1 MEKKVKVG
9 LGIVAVTGLGVSVG
23 GQQVQAAE
31 TVNTENTSTEVAKEA
46 VTSKQTAP
54 QTIAEKQQAVD
65 TQKEVVAQEQAVTD
79 KVKQQSMAAD
89 QAVKDQQA
97 VVSKGETAVKA
108 QESKVKEAQQA
119 VEEAKKIVDEATP
132 SAIEKTKEQV
142 ATDTQAVDEQQKVVD
157 QAQTD
162 VNQQQAVVDEKAKET
177 NAAKV
182 QNEKDQQAVT
192 AAKHEQAKL
201 EELAKN
207 AEMEKAKAEKEQAAK
222 EAELANKQ
230 KEEAKAKDQKAKDD
244 QAVAD
249 QQTVVTT
256 SQEKVADAK
265 ADTAAKQADLTAKEN
280 ALKDKQAATKQA
292 QNTLDSSKEELK
304 GHKGINL
311 PANFTPDY
319 YKKLTEQ
326 EKQVMEKEALAL
338 NKVFPENQ
346 ADAAK
351 ATEMIDIKNP
361 TEKQKKQMSDYF
373 VGLLNDVREK
383 LGLQK
388 LKVSSQNIKFAW
400 DNAKYTNPNEIGHDE
415 NAINKAAKENG
426 FKEYPGQNFYENL
439 SGGYF
444 QPKDGKIS
452 VLDFE
457 RAAREALVDMLFNDG
472 RMGYGHTESLLQADK
487 TNIAIALSEE
497 NHGFSSGKIHIIGY
511 NQSRL
516 VDQNTYEEGSVPV
529 FKSKETLQKE
539 VATNQEKLATAQ
551 QAESDAQQ
559 ATSAS
564 QQALNTAKTT
574 QATAEKG
581 LSVHKVTLANLQ
593 VVATKS
599 TTNYEEKVR
608 QTATAEKSLQQIK
621 DQLATINELIQN
633 RAAVLEKAKANV
645 AEAQAIEQ
653 TSANVLKEKQAA
665 LKAEEI
671 VLAHLTD
678 ISNQREA
685 DLVKAKDQ
693 LVASKNAL
701 LRLENAQPN
710 YEKAVKKLTEAE
722 MKLDKIQADYQAS
735 IERLAQLKEEQ
746 SVANE
751 TYKQAKATL
760 DKEVQY
766 LAMLVSD
773 LQAAKEQQAKEAL
786 QQQVV
791 QEQKRLAM
799 EAQQKEMP
807 IQVATSTKK
816 GEQLLTM
823 ATPTRQV
830 ENKKAAK
837 TSVSPTSY
845 KAMKAEKSSLLPS
858 TGEETNQGMIA
869 LGLAIFA
876 GLLGLASA
884 DLKRRYKKG

>member
-1 MEKKVKVG
+1 M
-9 LGIVAVTGLGVSVG
+9 
-23 GQQVQAAE
+23 Q
-31 TVNTENTSTEVAKEA
+31 
-46 VTSKQTAP
+46 
-54 QTIAEKQQAVD
+54 
-65 TQKEVVAQEQAVTD
+65 
-79 KVKQQSMAAD
+79 
-89 QAVKDQQA
+89 
-97 VVSKGETAVKA
+97 
-108 QESKVKEAQQA
+108 
-119 VEEAKKIVDEATP
+119 
-132 SAIEKTKEQV
+132 
-142 ATDTQAVDEQQKVVD
+142 
-157 QAQTD
+157 
-162 VNQQQAVVDEKAKET
+162 
-177 NAAKV
+177 
-182 QNEKDQQAVT
+182 
-192 AAKHEQAKL
+192 
-201 EELAKN
+201 
-207 AEMEKAKAEKEQAAK
+207 AEKEQAAK

-230 KEEAKAKDQKAKDD
+230 KEEAKAKDQKTKDD

-319 YKKLTEQ
+319 YKKLSEQ
-326 EKQVMEKEALAL
+326 EKQAMEKEALAL

-487 TNIAIALSEE
+487 TNTAIALSEE

-529 FKSKETLQKE
+529 FKSKEILQQE
-539 VATNQEKLATAQ
+539 VATNQEKLATAK

-559 ATSAS
+559 ARSAS

-574 QATAEKG
+574 QATAEKE
-581 LSVHKVTLANLQ
+581 LSVHKATLANLQ
-593 VVATKS
+593 AVATKS

-608 QTATAEKSLQQIK
+608 QTATAEKSLQQTK
-621 DQLATINELIQN
+621 DQLVTINELIQN
-633 RAAVLEKAKANV
+633 RAAVLEKAKTKV
-645 AEAQAIEQ
+645 ADAQAIEQ
-653 TSANVLKEKQAA
+653 TSAKVLKEKQEAQ
-665 LKAEEI
+665 KAEENTLNSLKE
-671 VLAHLTD
+671 VLDLAKENLNQKQVALKTSTRSLT
-678 ISNQREA
+678 
-685 DLVKAKDQ
+685 
-693 LVASKNAL
+693 
-701 LRLENAQPN
+701 RLENAQPT
-710 YEKAVKKLTEAE
+710 YEKAVNELNKAEAAVV
-722 MKLDKIQADYQAS
+722 QAQEAYENS
-735 IERLAQLKEEQ
+735 LKSLEELKEQ
-746 SVANE
+746 
-751 TYKQAKATL
+751 QAVATL
-760 DKEVQY
+760 AYTQAQEDLANAKLELQQY
-766 LAMLVSD
+766 QGVLRD
-773 LQAAKEQQAKEAL
+773 LEAQQAEQRRQEALQEQVAKEQQRLEREAKQNQTLVVSAASAEKTTGL
-786 QQQVV
+786 QQLSFS
-791 QEQKRLAM
+791 K
-799 EAQQKEMP
+799 QKEQP
-807 IQVATSTKK
+807 KAQALTHSEPRKTKQVAKAQESLPHT
-816 GEQLLTM
+816 GEQQSIWLTIFGLFM
-823 ATPTRQV
+823 AV
-830 ENKKAAK
+830 
-837 TSVSPTSY
+837 
-845 KAMKAEKSSLLPS
+845 
-858 TGEETNQGMIA
+858 G
-869 LGLAIFA
+869 AISFKN
-876 GLLGLASA
+876 
-884 DLKRRYKKG
+884 KRRKNS

>member
-65 TQKEVVAQEQAVTD
+65 TQKEVVAQEQAITD

-559 ATSAS
+559 ARSAS

>member
-311 PANFTPDY
+311 PVNFTPDY

-559 ATSAS
+559 ARSAS

>member
-79 KVKQQSMAAD
+79 KVKQQSMTAD

-559 ATSAS
+559 ARSAS

>member
-23 GQQVQAAE
+23 GQQVKAAE

-46 VTSKQTAP
+46 VTSKQTAS

-79 KVKQQSMAAD
+79 KAKQQSMAAD

-97 VVSKGETAVKA
+97 IVSKGETAVKA

-142 ATDTQAVDEQQKVVD
+142 ATNTQAVDDQQKVVE

-162 VNQQQAVVDEKAKET
+162 VNQQQTVVEAKAKET
-177 NAAKV
+177 NEAKA

-280 ALKDKQAATKQA
+280 ALKDKQTATKQA
-292 QNTLDSSKEELK
+292 QNTLDNSKEELK
-304 GHKGINL
+304 GHKGLNL

-351 ATEMIDIKNP
+351 ETEMINVKNP
-361 TEKQKKQMSDYF
+361 TEKQKQQMSDYV
-373 VGLLNDVREK
+373 VGMINDVREK

-388 LKVSSQNIKFAW
+388 LKISNQAMKFAW
-400 DNAKYTNPNEIGHDE
+400 DVAKYDNPKEFDHDV
-415 NAINKAAKENG
+415 NAINRAAKENG
-426 FKEYPGQNFYENL
+426 FKEFPGQNFYENL
-439 SGGYF
+439 SMGRF
-444 QPKDGKIS
+444 TTQEGKVS
-452 VLDFE
+452 MYDFE
-457 RAAREALVDMLFNDG
+457 KAARNALVSMLMNDG
-472 RMGYGHTESLLQADK
+472 HSGYSHLDSLLD
-487 TNIAIALSEE
+487 TNETNMAVSI
-497 NHGFSSGKIHIIGY
+497 SGDLNDISAKIHIISY
-511 NQSRL
+511 NQSKL
-516 VDQNTYEEGSVPV
+516 VEANTYEEGTAPV

-559 ATSAS
+559 ARSAS

-608 QTATAEKSLQQIK
+608 QTATAEKSLQQTK

-671 VLAHLTD
+671 VLDHLTD

-869 LGLAIFA
+869 SGLAIFA

>member
-132 SAIEKTKEQV
+132 SVIEKTKEQV

-559 ATSAS
+559 ARSAS

>member
-319 YKKLTEQ
+319 YKKLSEQ
-326 EKQVMEKEALAL
+326 EKQAMEKEALAL

-559 ATSAS
+559 ARSAS

>member
-1 MEKKVKVG
+1 MKKFASAG
-9 LGIVAVTGLGVSVG
+9 LSILVATGVAGIG
-23 GQQVQAAE
+23 GNEVQAAE
-31 TVNTENTSTEVAKEA
+31 QAQPKTPENSSTEQPTVKA
-46 VTSKQTAP
+46 TQTTEQAI
-54 QTIAEKQQAVD
+54 TEKQQQVTEKQAIVD
-65 TQKEVVAQEQAVTD
+65 Q
-79 KVKQQSMAAD
+79 KQQVADTAKKEKDTID

-319 YKKLTEQ
+319 YKKLSEQ
-326 EKQVMEKEALAL
+326 EKQAMEKEALAL

-559 ATSAS
+559 ARSAS

>member
-142 ATDTQAVDEQQKVVD
+142 ATDTQAVDDQQKVVD

-559 ATSAS
+559 ARSAS

>member
-1 MEKKVKVG
+1 
-9 LGIVAVTGLGVSVG
+9 
-23 GQQVQAAE
+23 
-31 TVNTENTSTEVAKEA
+31 
-46 VTSKQTAP
+46 
-54 QTIAEKQQAVD
+54 
-65 TQKEVVAQEQAVTD
+65 
-79 KVKQQSMAAD
+79 
-89 QAVKDQQA
+89 
-97 VVSKGETAVKA
+97 
-108 QESKVKEAQQA
+108 
-119 VEEAKKIVDEATP
+119 
-132 SAIEKTKEQV
+132 
-142 ATDTQAVDEQQKVVD
+142 
-157 QAQTD
+157 
-162 VNQQQAVVDEKAKET
+162 
-177 NAAKV
+177 
-182 QNEKDQQAVT
+182 
-192 AAKHEQAKL
+192 
-201 EELAKN
+201 
-207 AEMEKAKAEKEQAAK
+207 
-222 EAELANKQ
+222 
-230 KEEAKAKDQKAKDD
+230 
-244 QAVAD
+244 
-249 QQTVVTT
+249 
-256 SQEKVADAK
+256 
-265 ADTAAKQADLTAKEN
+265 
-280 ALKDKQAATKQA
+280 
-292 QNTLDSSKEELK
+292 
-304 GHKGINL
+304 
-311 PANFTPDY
+311 
-319 YKKLTEQ
+319 
-326 EKQVMEKEALAL
+326 
-338 NKVFPENQ
+338 
-346 ADAAK
+346 
-351 ATEMIDIKNP
+351 
-361 TEKQKKQMSDYF
+361 
-373 VGLLNDVREK
+373 
-383 LGLQK
+383 
-388 LKVSSQNIKFAW
+388 W

-426 FKEYPGQNFYENL
+426 FKEYLGQNFYENL

-559 ATSAS
+559 ARSAS

>member
-1 MEKKVKVG
+1 MKKFASAG
-9 LGIVAVTGLGVSVG
+9 LSILVATGVAGIG
-23 GQQVQAAE
+23 GNEVQAAE
-31 TVNTENTSTEVAKEA
+31 QAQPKTPENSSTEQPA
-46 VTSKQTAP
+46 VKGTQTTEQAI
-54 QTIAEKQQAVD
+54 TEKQQQVTEKQAIVD
-65 TQKEVVAQEQAVTD
+65 Q
-79 KVKQQSMAAD
+79 KQQVAD
-89 QAVKDQQA
+89 TAKKEKDTIDQSVKDQQA
-97 VVSKGETAVKA
+97 VVDQNKDALDQS
-108 QESKVKEAQQA
+108 QQA
-119 VEEAKKIVDEATP
+119 VTDQQTVVDEAKKVVDEATP
-132 SAIEKTKEQV
+132 SAIEKAKDQV
-142 ATDTQAVDEQQKVVD
+142 ATDTQAVDDQQKVVD

-182 QNEKDQQAVT
+182 QNDKDQQAVT
-192 AAKHEQAKL
+192 AAKQEQAKL

-207 AEMEKAKAEKEQAAK
+207 AEAEKAKAEKEQAAK

-230 KEEAKAKDQKAKDD
+230 KEEAKAKDQKTKDD

-256 SQEKVADAK
+256 SQEKVTDAK

-292 QNTLDSSKEELK
+292 QNTLDNSKEELK

-319 YKKLTEQ
+319 YKKLSEQ
-326 EKQVMEKEALAL
+326 EKQAMEKEALAL

-487 TNIAIALSEE
+487 TNTAIALSEE

-539 VATNQEKLATAQ
+539 VATNQEKLATAK

-559 ATSAS
+559 ARSAS

-574 QATAEKG
+574 QATAEKE
-581 LSVHKVTLANLQ
+581 LSVHKATLANLQ
-593 VVATKS
+593 AVATKS

-608 QTATAEKSLQQIK
+608 QTATAEKSLQQTK
-621 DQLATINELIQN
+621 DQLVTINELIQN
-633 RAAVLEKAKANV
+633 RAAVLEKAKTKV
-645 AEAQAIEQ
+645 ADAQAIEQ
-653 TSANVLKEKQAA
+653 TSAKVLKEKQEAQ
-665 LKAEEI
+665 KAEE
-671 VLAHLTD
+671 
-678 ISNQREA
+678 N
-685 DLVKAKDQ
+685 
-693 LVASKNAL
+693 
-701 LRLENAQPN
+701 
-710 YEKAVKKLTEAE
+710 
-722 MKLDKIQADYQAS
+722 
-735 IERLAQLKEEQ
+735 
-746 SVANE
+746 
-751 TYKQAKATL
+751 TL
-760 DKEVQY
+760 N
-766 LAMLVSD
+766 S
-773 LQAAKEQQAKEAL
+773 
-786 QQQVV
+786 
-791 QEQKRLAM
+791 
-799 EAQQKEMP
+799 
-807 IQVATSTKK
+807 
-816 GEQLLTM
+816 
-823 ATPTRQV
+823 
-830 ENKKAAK
+830 
-837 TSVSPTSY
+837 
-845 KAMKAEKSSLLPS
+845 
-858 TGEETNQGMIA
+858 
-869 LGLAIFA
+869 
-876 GLLGLASA
+876 
-884 DLKRRYKKG
+884 